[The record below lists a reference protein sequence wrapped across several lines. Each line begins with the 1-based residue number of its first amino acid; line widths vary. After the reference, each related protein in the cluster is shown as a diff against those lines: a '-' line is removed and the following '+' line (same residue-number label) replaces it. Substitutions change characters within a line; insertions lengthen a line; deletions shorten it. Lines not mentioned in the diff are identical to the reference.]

1 MSKGNMFLGYARGKV
16 GSLVFARRKGEQ
28 ITRAHNAHPANP
40 KTPAQIYQRM
50 KMYAPTALYRL
61 FAPNFFRF
69 AFGDKKKNE
78 TDYNAYMRKNIAIA
92 PWVARQLASEYA
104 VIPMPAKISD
114 GTLLSVQQF
123 TGNFYGM
130 QDLLSQTGDK
140 IQRWGVG
147 YNFKESTTL
156 DNLTVA
162 EFTENIKRLYPTLE
176 DGDMITFVIIA
187 GGGLS
192 IENEE
197 ILYDGSAPSFD
208 YTQVVLSSTDET
220 LLSTF
225 RLYPGWADNGSGR
238 PLMVNFVGGE
248 GDFASATE
256 WRAVATLVTRKSGEI
271 VLSSPAT
278 LILNDKAQE
287 IYNTMKTDAY
297 AQKGAISY
305 GVSSDVILDPS
316 DNI

>member
-16 GSLVFARRKGEQ
+16 GSVVFARRKGEQ

-61 FAPNFFRF
+61 FAPNFFRY
-69 AFGDKKKNE
+69 AFGDKKNNE
-78 TDYNAYMRKNIAIA
+78 TDYNAYMRKNISLA
-92 PWVARQLASEYA
+92 PWVSRPLASEYA

-114 GTLLSVQQF
+114 GTMLSVQQF
-123 TGNFYGM
+123 SGAFYSNLD
-130 QDLLSQTGDK
+130 QPTEEKTQH
-140 IQRWGVG
+140 WGVG
-147 YNFKESTTL
+147 FNFADNSTL
-156 DNLTVA
+156 DNLSVA
-162 EFTENIKRLYPTLE
+162 EFTENIKRLYPSLE
-176 DGDMITFVIIA
+176 DGDMITFVIMYGSA
-187 GGGLS
+187 LS
-192 IENEE
+192 IENGEV
-197 ILYDGSAPSFD
+197 LSDGSAPLFD
-208 YTQVVLSSTDET
+208 YTQIVLSSTDET
-220 LLSTF
+220 NVSEY
-225 RLYPGWADNGSGR
+225 RLYPGWSDTGSGR
-238 PLMVNFVGGE
+238 PLMINFVGGT
-248 GDFASATE
+248 GDFASETD
-256 WRAVATLVTRKSGEI
+256 WRAVATLVTRKSGEV

-287 IYNTMKTDAY
+287 IYNLMRTDAY